1 MGTSDTGT
9 PYAQIS
15 SSGDS
20 PNLLGAI
27 TLLQKALA
35 VHDTGGSGQADTTVI
50 LSEPDTNTGST
61 YDKYLSE
68 ISQDLENCEE
78 RGPPLSENIAKLF
91 QNLAYNDIN
100 VKKLE
105 NLLKEVL
112 PPENINGIEANKVN
126 SEI

>member
-1 MGTSDTGT
+1 MDTSDTGN

-35 VHDTGGSGQADTTVI
+35 VHGTGGSGQADTTVI

-61 YDKYLSE
+61 YDKYLR
-68 ISQDLENCEE
+68 DLEKCEE

-91 QNLAYNDIN
+91 QNLVCNDIN

-112 PPENINGIEANKVN
+112 PPEI
-126 SEI
+126 